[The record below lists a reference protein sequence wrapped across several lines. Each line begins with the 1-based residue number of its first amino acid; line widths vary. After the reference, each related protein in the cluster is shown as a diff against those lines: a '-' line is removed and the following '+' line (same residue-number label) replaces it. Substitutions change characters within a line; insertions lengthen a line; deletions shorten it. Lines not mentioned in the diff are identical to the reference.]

1 MEAERGRGDGG
12 TACATRGGYDD
23 DREDNMGGTARA
35 HRRSIWTPRPGMSP
49 NWHIHLGQEPN
60 ATMAASWLGE
70 QAPGCQLNMP

>member
-1 MEAERGRGDGG
+1 MAALLVLHAG
-12 TACATRGGYDD
+12 ATTTT

-60 ATMAASWLGE
+60 ATMAASRLGE